1 MCSSDLAVI
10 CNGTDVPVESIS
22 PIASYASSVT
32 RRMANGEQFFPEQSM
47 TRMEALQSYT
57 LGCAQAVFDEDEL
70 GSLTPG
76 KRADLVVLDA
86 NPLTV
91 PESELTEL
99 QVEMTWVDGKL
110 RYRREG

>member
-1 MCSSDLAVI
+1 
-10 CNGTDVPVESIS
+10 
-22 PIASYASSVT
+22 
-32 RRMANGEQFFPEQSM
+32 M